1 MLRLRRSLQGPE
13 NKISNPLFGW
23 KINLLVVVSSDSQ
36 VGHKFG
42 NDRLC
47 LPRIFNTLMV
57 G

>member
-1 MLRLRRSLQGPE
+1 VHGPE
-13 NKISNPLFGW
+13 NKISNPVFGR

-42 NDRLC
+42 NDMPGSL
-47 LPRIFNTLMV
+47 RIIK

>member
-1 MLRLRRSLQGPE
+1 MLRPRRFPQGPA
-13 NKISNPLFGW
+13 NKISNPIFGR

-42 NDRLC
+42 DDRLAA
-47 LPRIFNTLMV
+47 LRIIK